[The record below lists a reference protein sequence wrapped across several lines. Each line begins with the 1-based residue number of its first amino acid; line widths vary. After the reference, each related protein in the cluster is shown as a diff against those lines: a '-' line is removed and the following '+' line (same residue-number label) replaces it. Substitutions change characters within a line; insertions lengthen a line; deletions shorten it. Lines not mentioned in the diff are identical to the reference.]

1 MDKAIR
7 QAVLKDDSIVSQL
20 DLSFAGS
27 GRPKTIQI
35 KLEIDVN
42 PPPGSGEETSY
53 LDFPLDYVV
62 RHQDLPSNFAL
73 KIHALLCR
81 GFLKGR
87 DWFDF
92 SWYVSRGVV
101 PNLALLRNALV
112 QAGPWS
118 GDEALSVDLTWLKN
132 ALSAAIA
139 QIDWANAAEDVRRFL
154 RPAEQ
159 KSLELWSEGFFMAK
173 TQKLG

>member
-1 MDKAIR
+1 MSAP
-7 QAVLKDDSIVSQL
+7 SI
-20 DLSFAGS
+20 
-27 GRPKTIQI
+27 
-35 KLEIDVN
+35 
-42 PPPGSGEETSY
+42 
-53 LDFPLDYVV
+53 
-62 RHQDLPSNFAL
+62 
-73 KIHALLCR
+73 
-81 GFLKGR
+81 
-87 DWFDF
+87 
-92 SWYVSRGVV
+92 V

-159 KSLELWSEGFFMAK
+159 QSLELWSEGFFMAK